1 MLTIRPRT
9 PADLPA
15 LAAALR
21 AVHEAQGYPSLWPED
36 PQAFVAGQG
45 TAWVALHAG
54 QVAGQVILSPIADPP
69 PAWTGALT
77 VPGPWL
83 EVKRLFV
90 APRAQGQGAAR
101 ALLAHAADQARQAG
115 ARAVL
120 QVNERSAPAIALY
133 DREGWQ
139 RLGTARGSWQ
149 EADGTV
155 PTVLV
160 YAAPA

>member
-1 MLTIRPRT
+1 M
-9 PADLPA
+9 
-15 LAAALR
+15 
-21 AVHEAQGYPSLWPED
+21 
-36 PQAFVAGQG
+36 
-45 TAWVALHAG
+45 
-54 QVAGQVILSPIADPP
+54 
-69 PAWTGALT
+69 
-77 VPGPWL
+77 
-83 EVKRLFV
+83 
-90 APRAQGQGAAR
+90 
-101 ALLAHAADQARQAG
+101 
-115 ARAVL
+115 L